1 MPALAVAAASR
12 NRYYLNLKTNE
23 KYIDNLEHYY
33 NKDYYN
39 NKNYNENILIKKYN
53 KLLNCINNFS
63 CFKK

>member
-1 MPALAVAAASR
+1 MPALAVAVASR
-12 NRYYLNLKTNE
+12 NRSYIHLKTNE
-23 KYIDNLEHYY
+23 KYMDNLEDYY

-63 CFKK
+63 CFKR